1 MLNIKVSDL
10 EAQDNDLVNL
20 QDVTFKICINLD
32 IIEIS
37 KFSRVREALI
47 DMKILEDD
55 VIRVIVMNGD
65 SLYGSISFDK
75 ETDFGLL
82 D

>member
-10 EAQDNDLVNL
+10 EAQDNDLVNR

>member
-55 VIRVIVMNGD
+55 VIRVIVMNGE

>member
-20 QDVTFKICINLD
+20 QNITFKICINLD
-32 IIEIS
+32 IIVIS
-37 KFSRVREALI
+37 KFGRVREALI